1 MRIQTSTVH
10 VGFSSPVTWW
20 GWLIAVYQ
28 LLRGVKFWQIVHCE
42 LMTDEGVYAYR
53 INEVAIARLE
63 IPDDGFR
70 CVVRVPTIRTKT
82 SRKYVA
88 NMLHRSWG
96 DFTPL
101 SVLNGNH
108 CVRFTELV
116 AGTNTKA
123 RLPGQLMYELVTT
136 HHAFKSNL
144 RTASVDK
151 HSI

>member
-1 MRIQTSTVH
+1 MIIQTSTVH

-42 LMTDEGVYAYR
+42 LLTDEGVYAYR
-53 INEVAIARLE
+53 INEVAIARLDM
-63 IPDDGFR
+63 PDDGFR
-70 CVVRVPTIRTKT
+70 CLVSVPTIRTEQ
-82 SRKYVA
+82 RRRYIA

-116 AGTNTKA
+116 AGSTTNA
-123 RLPGQLMYELVTT
+123 RLPGQLMYELVTI
-136 HHAFKSNL
+136 HHAYKSNV

-151 HSI
+151 HSY